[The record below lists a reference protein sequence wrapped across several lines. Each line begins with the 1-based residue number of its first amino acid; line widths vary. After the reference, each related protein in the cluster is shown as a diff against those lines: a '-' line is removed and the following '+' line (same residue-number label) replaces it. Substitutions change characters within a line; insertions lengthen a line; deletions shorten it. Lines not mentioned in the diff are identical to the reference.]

1 MVSQKDVE
9 LEIQQLE
16 QEVKSM
22 QTELRQKEQ
31 RLHELR
37 FNKVSAQF

>member
-1 MVSQKDVE
+1 MASKKDVE

-16 QEVKSM
+16 EEVKRIR
-22 QTELRQKEQ
+22 TELRQKEQ